1 VLALTARILAAGL
14 RPPAAVRAGGYA
26 TRGMHDDEDDDS
38 VAAAFGALHVDWEL
52 PAESRAVLLE
62 SLRSPDPEV
71 RLEAVEML
79 AHSIDDT
86 LAALALEIARTDR
99 EEEIRAAAASA
110 LAPGL
115 AAAMAAAEEEDAPAS
130 PLSPAAFES
139 TRQGLRHLYYDS
151 VCPKEVRRRA
161 LEAAVQAPEAWQ
173 EGAVR
178 AAWASDDAEWRT
190 SALFCMSRLP
200 GFEAELLDGLR
211 DRQPAVRLEAARAV
225 GDARLPGA
233 VPRLLALAQA
243 ADEEPLVRMAAMESL
258 GRLGAREAVE
268 PLRELVDSL
277 DPELAFAARTA
288 LARLSEEEAVDDAE
302 GDDDPF

>member
-1 VLALTARILAAGL
+1 
-14 RPPAAVRAGGYA
+14 
-26 TRGMHDDEDDDS
+26 MHDDEDEDGEL
-38 VAAAFGALHVDWEL
+38 GALETLQADWDL
-52 PAESRAVLLE
+52 PAESRAVLVE
-62 SLRSPDPEV
+62 SLNSPDPEV

-79 AHSIDDT
+79 AHSLDDA
-86 LAALALEIARTDR
+86 LAALALEVARNDP

-110 LAPGL
+110 LAPAL
-115 AAAMAAAEEEDAPAS
+115 AAAMAAEEEEDAPAS
-130 PLSPAAFES
+130 PLTPAGFEA

-151 VCPKEVRRRA
+151 ACPKEVRRRA
-161 LEAAVQAPEAWQ
+161 LEAAVQAPDAWQ

-200 GFEAELLDGLR
+200 GFEGELLDGLK
-211 DRQPAVRLEAARAV
+211 DRQPAVRLEAARNV
-225 GDARLPGA
+225 GDAGLPGA

-258 GRLGAREAVE
+258 SRLGAREAVE
-268 PLRELVDSL
+268 PLRELVESL

-288 LARLSEEEAVDDAE
+288 LARLSQEPAGEDEETDIE
-302 GDDDPF
+302 PF